1 MTEFNPFAGATQIA
15 EDIRSK
21 KTTARAVLEAYLD
34 RMDRYN
40 PDLNAIIVSDPDA
53 ARLRADDL
61 DSKAARDEWLGPLHG
76 VPMTI
81 KESYDV
87 KGMPTTWGLPS
98 LKDNYAATNALS
110 VDRLLAAGVNLFG
123 KTNVPL
129 LLADWQ
135 SYNEIYGV
143 TNNPWNL
150 ALSPGGS
157 SGGSAAAL
165 AAGMC
170 ALEAG
175 SDIGASIRNPAHFCG
190 VFGHKPSYGI
200 VPPRGQAMP
209 GVLVPSD
216 ISVIGPLARTA
227 NDLAIALDVMAGP
240 DDAESVGWQLNL
252 PASKK
257 TKLADFKIGVMLS
270 EPGSAV
276 DLEMVDVLQALV
288 DKIAQTGAT
297 VDDTAR
303 PDIDLYRAHEL
314 YVLLLRAATSSRMTP
329 EDLDK
334 QRSAV
339 SDLKL
344 TDDSYYAR
352 MLRGNTMG
360 HSEWLRLNNERTH
373 LRQRWAEYFQEYDLL
388 LCPVGASAA
397 QPHDHQGERYE
408 RTITV
413 NNEQVLTTDQM
424 FWAGISGV
432 AYLPGT
438 AAPAGLTRSGLPVG
452 IQIIGPYLGDHTCI
466 EFARLIEENFGGF
479 VAPPGYES

>member
-40 PDLNAIIVSDPDA
+40 PDLHAIIVSDPDA